1 MTFTGTIPNYDG
13 EGLVNLVAE
22 LEHRLTGE
30 SQAPRL
36 SSEIAGHIP
45 DSSTYVLVL
54 FDGLGDHQLSHPAAA
69 DLRRA
74 RVAGLDSPFPS
85 TTTVALSTIATGLPA
100 AQHGVLGYQL
110 YLDDIDTVV
119 NTIRWTTPWGDPV
132 DYDTASLLPEPT
144 LWERL
149 SAAGAEPISI
159 QPAHFQGSALSNALY
174 RGARFE
180 PIRSVDESIE
190 AAVQLSSAPS
200 RLILVYLPHVD
211 FAAHVGG
218 QDTPE
223 YAEAMRTVS
232 WAWETLARQ
241 MPSGATLL
249 GTADHGH
256 IDFPDASRVD
266 VPKHLNEDRTL
277 YGDVRVV
284 FVKGD
289 GEAMARELPATWIP
303 IAEARHWWGP
313 QPWHPSFEAR
323 LPDGLLVADD
333 DYVIL
338 PKFSNG
344 KLVGNHG
351 GIHPAERRIPLLVA
365 S

>member
-1 MTFTGTIPNYDG
+1 M
-13 EGLVNLVAE
+13 NLVAE
-22 LEHRLTGE
+22 LEHRLTGA
-30 SQAPRL
+30 SKAPRL
-36 SSEIAGHIP
+36 ASPIAERIP
-45 DSSTYVLVL
+45 DAATYVLVL
-54 FDGLGDHQLSHPAAA
+54 FDGLGDHQLEHPAAQ

-74 RVAGLDSPFPS
+74 RVATLDSPFPS

-100 AQHGVLGYQL
+100 SQHGVLGYQL
-110 YLDDIDTVV
+110 HLDDIDTVV
-119 NTIRWTTPWGDPV
+119 NTIRWTTLWGEPV
-132 DYDTASLLPEPT
+132 DYDTTSLLPTPN

-180 PIRSVDESIE
+180 PIHSVDESIE
-190 AAVQLSSAPS
+190 AAVQLASAPS

-232 WAWETLARQ
+232 WAWETMARQ
-241 MPSGATLL
+241 MPPGATLL

-256 IDFPDASRVD
+256 IDFPDPRRID
-266 VPKHLNEDRTL
+266 IPKHLHDDRTL

-289 GEAMARELPATWIP
+289 GEAMAQELPATWIP
-303 IAEARHWWGP
+303 IAEARQWWGP
-313 QPWHPSFEAR
+313 EPRHPRFEAR

-333 DYVIL
+333 DHVIL

-351 GIHPAERRIPLLVA
+351 GIHPAERRIPLLVG

>member
-1 MTFTGTIPNYDG
+1 MTFSGSIPNYDG
-13 EGLVNLVAE
+13 EGLVNLIAE
-22 LEHRLTGE
+22 LEHRLTGV

-36 SSEIAGHIP
+36 SPEIAARIP
-45 DSSTYVLVL
+45 ETSTYVLVV
-54 FDGLGDHQLSHPAAA
+54 FDGLGDAQLDHPAAA
-69 DLRRA
+69 DLRRS

-100 AQHGVLGYQL
+100 SQHGLIGYQL
-110 YLDDIDTVV
+110 YLDDLDTVV

-132 DYDTASLLPEPT
+132 EYDTAALLPTPN

-149 SAAGAEPISI
+149 SAAGAEPISV
-159 QPAHFQGSALSNALY
+159 QPAHFHGSALSNALY

-180 PIRSVDESIE
+180 PIHSIDESIE
-190 AAVQLSSAPS
+190 AAVQLASSAS

-218 QDTPE
+218 QDTAE
-223 YAEAMRTVS
+223 YVEALRTVS
-232 WAWETLARQ
+232 WAWETMAHQ
-241 MPSGATLL
+241 MPPGATML

-256 IDFPDASRVD
+256 IDFPDARRVE
-266 VPKHLNEDRTL
+266 VPKRLHDDRTL

-289 GEAMARELPATWIP
+289 GAAMARELPATWIP

-313 QPWHPSFEAR
+313 EPWHPDVEAR

-338 PKFSNG
+338 PKHSNG

-351 GIHPAERRIPLLVA
+351 GVHPAERRIPLLVA